1 MRGCNLGH
9 PEFSNKIWVN
19 PREICNDGIDNDG
32 NGFVDDCH
40 GWINI
45 LTFSWIDFVNDDNV
59 VEPSSSGHGTASASI
74 IAAASN
80 NVIGISGICWGCV
93 IMCLKFIGEGHGTVS
108 DQVQAIDYAV
118 RMGARISNNSY
129 GGYG

>member
-1 MRGCNLGH
+1 MPSGCNLAH
-9 PEFSNKIWVN
+9 PEFANKVWVN
-19 PREICNDGIDNDG
+19 PGEICNDGIDNDG
-32 NGFVDDCH
+32 NGFIDDCH
-40 GWINI
+40 GW
-45 LTFSWIDFVNDDNV
+45 DFVNNDNV
-59 VEPSSSGHGTASASI
+59 AEPSSSGHGTASASI
-74 IAAASN
+74 IAATSN
-80 NVIGISGICWGCV
+80 NGIGISGICWGCV